1 MSKVDENNPVD
12 VQLLKLDNIYA
23 SLVTIVAL
31 QLRQEEGET
40 KKSFDPYVDEAHKY
54 VMDAKR
60 RIHEITQ
67 PLGSKFDY
75 Y

>member
-1 MSKVDENNPVD
+1 MTKADLKNPVD

-23 SLVTIVAL
+23 SLVTLIAL

-54 VMDAKR
+54 VMGTKR

-67 PLGSKFDY
+67 PFGSKFDY